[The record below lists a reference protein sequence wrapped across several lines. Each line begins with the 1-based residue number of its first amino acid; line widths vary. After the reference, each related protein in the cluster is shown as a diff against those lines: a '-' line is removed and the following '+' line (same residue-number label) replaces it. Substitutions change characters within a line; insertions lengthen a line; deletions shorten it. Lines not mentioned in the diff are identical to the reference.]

1 MRFAELYR
9 GCVSTLLLV
18 GLVSFASWLN
28 IPTRIAAYLLFNPPI
43 EEGTWALTRWLLRRY
58 PEASSK
64 QLIALL
70 TTLPAKT
77 SCREYQKARG
87 RSVHFFTAL

>member
-1 MRFAELYR
+1 MRFVELYPER
-9 GCVSTLLLV
+9 VDRLLLV
-18 GLVSFASWLN
+18 SLASWPST
-28 IPTRIAAYLLFNPPI
+28 PTRIAVHILFNPLV
-43 EEGTWALTRWLLRRY
+43 EQATWALARGLLRRY
-58 PEASSK
+58 LEASSK

-77 SCREYQKARG
+77 SCREYQKDRG

>member
-1 MRFAELYR
+1 M
-9 GCVSTLLLV
+9 
-18 GLVSFASWLN
+18 
-28 IPTRIAAYLLFNPPI
+28 PMRIAVHILIQSADRK
-43 EEGTWALTRWLLRRY
+43 GTWVLTRWLLRRY
-58 PEASSK
+58 LEASSK